1 MRIESAELFALNIP
15 FVMPLSH
22 ATHKNRAACDS
33 VVLQLCS
40 DGASGHGE
48 VVVRDYVSGALG
60 GGADLLSRVAAAAR
74 RLLAPMVGRDVDR
87 AAVEA
92 AAGGGDPDP
101 ADLPV
106 LCALETALLDLV
118 CRASGRDAYELLGLE
133 PRRTTIDFS
142 GVIPLFPPEIAAR
155 TLAQFAHLG
164 TRSFKIKLGPD
175 PAVNL
180 AILAACRAVVGGTG
194 DLRVDAN
201 GGWRVED
208 ADAHLDAC
216 AAAGVTAVEQPFPVS
231 APGADD
237 ALRRGVGRGFLFIAD
252 EGFLSQRD
260 LDGISRAGTYR
271 MLNFRLAK
279 NGGLTRVLRLARI
292 AAERGIAHQLG
303 CMAGETAIL
312 SALGRLAASVLPAPR
327 WVEGGYDRILYAEHL
342 ADRDFAFGPDGTAPV
357 IRGAGIGYTVKE
369 ERLAAL
375 SVGRTRIL

>member
-1 MRIESAELFALNIP
+1 VRIESAELFALNIP

-33 VVLQLCS
+33 VVLRITA

-48 VVVRDYVSGALG
+48 AVVRDYVSGALG
-60 GGADLLSRVAAAAR
+60 GGTDLLSRVAAAAR
-74 RLLAPMVGRDVDR
+74 RHLAPLLGREVDR

-92 AAGGGDPDP
+92 ASGAEDQDP

-106 LCALETALLDLV
+106 LCAVETALLDLA
-118 CRASGRDAYELLGLE
+118 CRASGRDAYDLLGFE
-133 PRRTTIDFS
+133 PRRASVAFS

-155 TLAQFAHLG
+155 TLAQFARLG

-175 PAVNL
+175 PSTNR
-180 AILAACRAVVGGTG
+180 AILAGCRAVVGPRGE
-194 DLRVDAN
+194 LRVDAN
-201 GGWRVED
+201 GAWSVDEAG
-208 ADAHLDAC
+208 AHLDAC
-216 AAAGVTAVEQPFPVS
+216 AAAGVTAVEQPFPVA

-237 ALRRGVGRGFLFIAD
+237 ALRRGVDRGFLFIAD
-252 EGFLSQRD
+252 EGFLTERD
-260 LDGISRAGTYR
+260 LDAICRTGTYR

-279 NGGLTRVLRLARI
+279 NGGLLRVLRLART

-312 SALGRLAASVLPAPR
+312 SALGRLAASLLPAPR

-357 IRGAGIGYTVKE
+357 IRGAGIGYTVNE

-375 SVGRTRIL
+375 SVGRERIL

>member
-1 MRIESAELFALNIP
+1 VRIESAELFALNIP

-33 VVLQLCS
+33 VVLQLGS
-40 DGASGHGE
+40 DGLLGYGE

-60 GGADLLSRVAAAAR
+60 GGADLLSRVAGAAR
-74 RLLAPMVGRDVDR
+74 RLLEPLDGRDVDHSALDAV
-87 AAVEA
+87 AAND
-92 AAGGGDPDP
+92 DPDP

-106 LCALETALLDLV
+106 LCALETALLDLA

-133 PRRTTIDFS
+133 PLRPRVAFS

-155 TLAQFAHLG
+155 TLAEFARLG

-175 PAVNL
+175 PAANR
-180 AILAACRAVVGGTG
+180 AILAACRAVVGPGG

-201 GGWRVED
+201 GGWRIED
-208 ADAHLDAC
+208 ADANLDAC
-216 AAAGVTAVEQPFPVS
+216 RSAGVTTVEQPFPVA

-237 ALRRGVGRGFLFIAD
+237 ALRRGVERGFLFSAD
-252 EGFLSQRD
+252 EGFISERD
-260 LDGISRAGTYR
+260 LDRISRAGTYR

-279 NGGLTRVLRLARI
+279 NGGLARVLRLART
-292 AAERGIAHQLG
+292 AGQRGIGYQLG

-312 SALGRLAASVLPAPR
+312 SALGRLAASLLPVPR

-357 IRGAGIGYTVKE
+357 VRGAGIGYTVSAG
-369 ERLAAL
+369 RLAAL
-375 SVGRTRIL
+375 TVGRERIR